1 MSPPPAHKIEK
12 PDTLEIWRK
21 GVDAK
26 LKEGETFFFT
36 LQATVQ
42 GMASSQA
49 EMRTDVRELRGQM
62 SAHEAAN
69 QVRAQ
74 AEREDLAALRDSTG
88 DGLAKVDV
96 RLDAFA
102 SRQAEQGAQIGHLK
116 ESLDEIKAA
125 EVRREADRKAAD
137 ALRDEERK
145 AQGEMLRR
153 IDTALTAR
161 AAVEADRAAVSQPG
175 DSPPLPSLSPTS
187 PNLPALPPRRV
198 PTGAIVGGTAGTVGL
213 AVIGVFSN
221 SPILQGG
228 LAVAMG
234 ILAIGAVMWELKH
247 YAPRA

>member
-125 EVRREADRKAAD
+125 D

>member
-21 GVDAK
+21 GVDADMTAGK
-26 LKEGETFFFT
+26 QLVAAIK
-36 LQATVQ
+36 ATVD
-42 GMASSQA
+42 GMVAAQNDIK
-49 EMRTDVRELRGQM
+49 TDVRELR
-62 SAHEAAN
+62 N
-69 QVRAQ
+69 QA
-74 AEREDLAALRDSTG
+74 REDSLLNTERADAAR
-88 DGLAKVDV
+88 DGLDSLRASTAAGFSEVDT
-96 RLDAFA
+96 RLDAVA
-102 SRQAEQGAQIGHLK
+102 KLQAEQGAQLRQ
-116 ESLDEIKAA
+116 LVDA
-125 EVRREADRKAAD
+125 EAK
-137 ALRDEERK
+137 RDEERK

-198 PTGAIVGGTAGTVGL
+198 STPAAVGGALGTVGL

-221 SPILQGG
+221 SAILQGG

-234 ILAIGAVMWELKH
+234 ILAIGAVMWALKH